1 MGFMDKAKRLA
12 EQAQQKLEEAQ
23 TQINASQG
31 QPAPPAGAPP
41 VQYDDHGRPIA
52 APSPADPGP
61 VLSAPDRPHGDPV
74 APQMTSPV
82 APPMTSP
89 PAPGAATIP
98 GPPPADAPPAVPGGQ
113 GVPQDRNTVDYTP
126 PQVTS
131 GDPLAG

>member
-23 TQINASQG
+23 TQINAT
-31 QPAPPAGAPP
+31 QPAAPAGAPP

-52 APSPADPGP
+52 APSPADP
-61 VLSAPDRPHGDPV
+61 SAPDRPHGDPV
-74 APQMTSPV
+74 APPMTSPV
-82 APPMTSP
+82 APPMTSA
-89 PAPGAATIP
+89 PAPAAATIP